1 MKIGE
6 VLHAEKQAAGEAI
19 LLACQ
24 NMRSP
29 EPVPLGEYR
38 GFTMTLS
45 FDTFSR
51 EYQIE
56 LKNKMRHRVS
66 LGSDIN
72 GNIIRIDNALDNIEK
87 KLQHVMEQHE
97 NVTKQYKTAKLE
109 VTKPFVSEDELQ
121 QKTRRLDELN
131 ILLNMDEKS
140 NELLDENVEVDA
152 ERNSERG
159 MER

>member
-1 MKIGE
+1 
-6 VLHAEKQAAGEAI
+6 
-19 LLACQ
+19 
-24 NMRSP
+24 
-29 EPVPLGEYR
+29 
-38 GFTMTLS
+38 
-45 FDTFSR
+45 
-51 EYQIE
+51 
-56 LKNKMRHRVS
+56 MRHRVS
-66 LGSDIN
+66 LGSDVN
-72 GNIIRIDNALDNIEK
+72 GNITRIDNALDNIEK
-87 KLQHVMEQHE
+87 RLQHVMEQHE